1 MYSLLSIYRDSVL
14 LLLLSYTLYIQKW
27 DQATVNCLITCVL
40 QWWAE
45 KHSSILYSWVPT
57 WNPHESYTS
66 ILYIAKH
73 EYIDSCITIYISLI
87 SIYTISTITVCK
99 KTVKDSGIVFIHPKY
114 IHMNLLVAKLMFI
127 LHLHSGFIVATD
139 DVDGRT
145 IYSIPSKDIEYAY
158 KSEIIDYMQTGV
170 FIYDETLDDPVK

>member
-1 MYSLLSIYRDSVL
+1 
-14 LLLLSYTLYIQKW
+14 
-27 DQATVNCLITCVL
+27 
-40 QWWAE
+40 
-45 KHSSILYSWVPT
+45 
-57 WNPHESYTS
+57 
-66 ILYIAKH
+66 
-73 EYIDSCITIYISLI
+73 
-87 SIYTISTITVCK
+87 
-99 KTVKDSGIVFIHPKY
+99 
-114 IHMNLLVAKLMFI
+114 MNLLVAKLMFI